1 MFRSVFSKY
10 VCAFVLII
18 CISFAMLSALISAM
32 ISSYAN
38 DKKVSDLEWASASA
52 SEIVANAFFG
62 VTDYNDFSNLS
73 PHALEGI
80 NGMLQTVVNSRSGM
94 TVVVV
99 GENGKIYAASD
110 KRFIGDRTLP
120 MSVLSLVAAEN
131 GTYHTTGDMDGYL
144 DTKNMIVACPIYEK
158 DGAVVGYAFSF
169 VPSSAEDALVDVVER
184 TVLMS
189 SLWVMLAAIVAAYFI
204 SDYMVN
210 PLKTMVK
217 ATEQFAKGDFETRV
231 PIISGRNELTELSQA
246 FNEMAESLDS
256 AEKSRQ
262 TFLSNVAHDLRTP
275 MTTISGF
282 IDGMRSGAIPTEK
295 QDHYLDVI
303 SKEVHRLSRLV
314 SQLLEITRYESGKR
328 KLVGTDFDICEMAR
342 LILIS
347 FEQKIDEKSLD
358 VDFDVLDDTM
368 TVHADKDA
376 IYQVFYNL
384 CDNAI
389 KFSRERGKFRIC
401 IGEENEKRY
410 RISVYNEGE
419 GIHSS
424 EISHVFDR
432 FYKSDESRGKDKS
445 GFGIGL
451 YIAKTIIDGHGET
464 ISVESVA
471 GEYCEFAF
479 TLKKAA
485 KSAAN
490 TLAEKE

>member
-38 DKKVSDLEWASASA
+38 DKQASDLDWASSSA
-52 SEIVANAFFG
+52 SRLVANSFFG

-80 NGMLQTVVNSRSGM
+80 SDMLNTMVDSRSGM
-94 TVVVV
+94 VVLVV
-99 GENGKIYAASD
+99 GEKGKVYAASD
-110 KRFIGDRTLP
+110 KHYIGDRNLP
-120 MSVLSLVAAEN
+120 QSFLSLVADN
-131 GTYHTTGDMDGYL
+131 DGVYHATGDMDGYL
-144 DTKNMIVACPIYEK
+144 EASSMIAACPIYEK
-158 DGAVVGYAFSF
+158 DGAIVGYAFSF
-169 VPSSAEDALVDVVER
+169 VFSGAEDALVDVVER

-210 PLKTMVK
+210 PLKNMVK
-217 ATEQFAKGDFETRV
+217 ATEQFAKGDFDTRV
-231 PIISGRNELTELSQA
+231 PVISGRNELTELSQA
-246 FNEMAESLDS
+246 FNAMAETLDS

-282 IDGMRSGAIPTEK
+282 IDGMRSGAIPEEK
-295 QDHYLDVI
+295 QDYYLDVI

-328 KLVGTDFDICEMAR
+328 KFVGGDFDICEMAR

-347 FEQKIDEKSLD
+347 FEQKIEAKNLD

-368 TVHADKDA
+368 LVHADKDA

-384 CDNAI
+384 CDNAV
-389 KFSRERGKFRIC
+389 KFSREQGKFRIR
-401 IGEENEKRY
+401 IGEEDEKNY

-419 GIHSS
+419 GIS
-424 EISHVFDR
+424 ESERAHVFDR
-432 FYKSDESRGKDKS
+432 FYKTDESRGKDKS

-451 YIAKTIIDGHGET
+451 YIAKTIIEGHKET
-464 ISVESVA
+464 IRVDSVA
-471 GEYCEFAF
+471 GEYCEFSF
-479 TLKKAA
+479 TLKKST
-485 KSAAN
+485 KIHINSV
-490 TLAEKE
+490 AEKE